1 MERNNMYKNGI
12 PQFDGHKYAFWS
24 RRMKTYIQAQGF
36 EIWQSVVDGYKEPT
50 VPPTNERAI
59 KLRKNN
65 SKATNAL
72 LNGLCE
78 SIYTKVIHCKSA
90 KEIWDK
96 LQNIYEGDSKVKA
109 AKLQTYRGQFEQL
122 KMKED
127 EDIAA
132 YFLRVDETVNAII
145 GLGEEIKESVI
156 VQKVLRSLP
165 MRFDPKISTLEE
177 REDLDSISMD
187 ELHGIFTTYEMR
199 TEQENPDIKEATFKA
214 SKRSKKKGKKKEK
227 EHSNNSDI
235 SEDDEEM
242 TNFVR
247 RLNKG
252 TNDRYK
258 GKFPLICFNC
268 DGIGHFANKCP
279 HKKKKRND
287 EDYSNR
293 KQTYKGK
300 RTTKKVF
307 KKSLCTKED
316 ISSSDEDEVSDS
328 ETKRVIFM
336 EVED

>member
-1 MERNNMYKNGI
+1 M
-12 PQFDGHKYAFWS
+12 
-24 RRMKTYIQAQGF
+24 
-36 EIWQSVVDGYKEPT
+36 
-50 VPPTNERAI
+50 
-59 KLRKNN
+59 
-65 SKATNAL
+65 
-72 LNGLCE
+72 NGLGE
-78 SIYTKVIHCKSA
+78 SIYTKVMHCKSA

-127 EDIAA
+127 ENIAT
-132 YFLRVDETVNAII
+132 YFLRVDEIVNSII
-145 GLGEEIKESVI
+145 GLREEIKESVI

-165 MRFDPKISTLEE
+165 MRFDPTISTPKE

-199 TEQENPDIKEATFKA
+199 TEQENQYIKEAAFKA
-214 SKRSKKKGKKKEK
+214 SKRSKKKGKQKEK
-227 EHSNNSDI
+227 EHSSNNDI

-242 TNFVR
+242 ANFVK

-258 GKFPLICFNC
+258 GKPPLICFNC
-268 DGIGHFANKCP
+268 DGIGHFDNKCP
-279 HKKKKRND
+279 YKKNKGND

-300 RTTKKVF
+300 ITTKKVF

-316 ISSSDEDEVSDS
+316 ISSLDEDEVNDN
-328 ETKRVIFM
+328 ETERVLFM
-336 EVED
+336 VVEYFDKEDTEKEYEEC